1 MDIVV
6 DPEFERLIPP
16 LSEQELRQLE
26 CSLLDDGALS
36 PLVVWTPH
44 NILLDGHHRL
54 RLCRCHS
61 IAFTTT
67 GLEFESRDAARL
79 WIIGHQLGRRN
90 LPPEE
95 IAYYRGQRYQ
105 EQRRDPAENLQKAQC
120 FSSGHGVHSA
130 DVSPEEQPPNPS
142 VNKTEDKT
150 AQRLARVHN
159 VTERTIRRD
168 AQFAEALDTLAG
180 LFGVEFRSDVLA
192 GATGLSKKD
201 IITLAQMPRERL
213 DAASHDWGSLHALAE
228 MWRKR
233 KATPMPSRPE
243 APTFTAEE
251 MQPAPAANDGQDYHD
266 ALVNI
271 LWVCGQKEETLDGLR
286 GQLEQITGIARE
298 ALGQQVE
305 SIDMA
310 AETGGP
316 LVTDEDLL

>member
-105 EQRRDPAENLQKAQC
+105 EQRRDPAENLQKVQC
-120 FSSGHGVHSA
+120 FSKGHCGPSGDSQDATEAPDVTAERLSKEHH
-130 DVSPEEQPPNPS
+130 VSPS
-142 VNKTEDKT
+142 
-150 AQRLARVHN
+150 
-159 VTERTIRRD
+159 TIKRD
-168 AQFAEALDTLAG
+168 ARFAEALDALVE
-180 LFGVEFRSDVLA
+180 LFGLEFRSDVLA

-201 IITLAQMPRERL
+201 VITLAQMPREHL
-213 DAASHDWGSLHALAE
+213 DAASQDWGSLHALAE

-233 KATPMPSRPE
+233 KAKPIPSRPE

-251 MQPAPAANDGQDYHD
+251 MQPGPAANDGQDYHD

-286 GQLEQITGIARE
+286 GQLEQIAGIARE

-305 SIDMA
+305 SIEMA
-310 AETGGP
+310 AETGAP